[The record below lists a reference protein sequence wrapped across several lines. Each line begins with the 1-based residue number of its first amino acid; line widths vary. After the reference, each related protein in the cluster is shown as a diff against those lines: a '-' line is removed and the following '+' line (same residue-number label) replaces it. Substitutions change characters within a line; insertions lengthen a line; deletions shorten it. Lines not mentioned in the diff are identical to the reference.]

1 MSWLTSTSASVRNG
15 IEPVKKSYTQFAEHR
30 ARQQFQRKLEQ
41 LHFELS
47 VESPRRVLD
56 YLIDHLDDLLG
67 RVGNDTLRDSF
78 GLQLDRAKRLVACRH
93 NLRLVKG
100 A

>member
-1 MSWLTSTSASVRNG
+1 MTKHYRQW
-15 IEPVKKSYTQFAEHR
+15 R
-30 ARQQFQRKLEQ
+30 ARQQFSRKLEQ

-47 VESPRRVLD
+47 VESSRRVLD
-56 YLIDHLDDLLG
+56 YLIEHAEDLLEQ
-67 RVGNDTLRDSF
+67 VGDSTLRDSF
-78 GLQLDRAKRLVACRH
+78 KAQLDRMKRLVSTRH

>member
-1 MSWLTSTSASVRNG
+1 MT
-15 IEPVKKSYTQFAEHR
+15 KHFAEYR

-56 YLIDHLDDLLG
+56 YLIDHLDDLLP
-67 RVGNDTLRDSF
+67 RVGQNTLRDSF
-78 GLQLDRAKRLVACRH
+78 AAQLDRAKTAVASRH

-100 A
+100 T

>member
-1 MSWLTSTSASVRNG
+1 MTRHYKQW
-15 IEPVKKSYTQFAEHR
+15 R
-30 ARQQFQRKLEQ
+30 ARQQFVRKLEQ

-56 YLIDHLDDLLG
+56 YLIEHAEDLLAQ
-67 RVGNDTLRDSF
+67 VEKSPLHDSF
-78 GLQLDRAKRLVACRH
+78 SAQLDEAKRRVSCRH

-100 A
+100 I

>member
-1 MSWLTSTSASVRNG
+1 MTKHYRQW
-15 IEPVKKSYTQFAEHR
+15 R
-30 ARQQFQRKLEQ
+30 ARQQFSRKLEQ

-56 YLIDHLDDLLG
+56 YLIEHAEDLLEQ
-67 RVGNDTLRDSF
+67 VGDSTLRDSF
-78 GLQLDRAKRLVACRH
+78 REQLERMKRLVSTRH

>member
-1 MSWLTSTSASVRNG
+1 VVVTRHYKHW
-15 IEPVKKSYTQFAEHR
+15 R
-30 ARQQFQRKLEQ
+30 ARQQFTRKLEQ

-56 YLIDHLDDLLG
+56 YLIEHAEDLLG
-67 RVGNDTLRDSF
+67 QIEASVLRDSLS
-78 GLQLDRAKRLVACRH
+78 GQLERAKRLVAGRH

-100 A
+100 L

>member
-1 MSWLTSTSASVRNG
+1 VDVTRHYKQW
-15 IEPVKKSYTQFAEHR
+15 R
-30 ARQQFQRKLEQ
+30 ARQQFTRKLEQ

-56 YLIDHLDDLLG
+56 YLIEHAEDLLDEVE
-67 RVGNDTLRDSF
+67 RTPLYDSF
-78 GLQLDRAKRLVACRH
+78 KDQLDRAKRRVASRH

-100 A
+100 I

>member
-1 MSWLTSTSASVRNG
+1 MDLTRH
-15 IEPVKKSYTQFAEHR
+15 YRQHR
-30 ARQQFQRKLEQ
+30 ARQQFSRKLEQ

-56 YLIDHLDDLLG
+56 YLIEHAEDLLAEAG
-67 RVGNDTLRDSF
+67 DSILRDA
-78 GLQLDRAKRLVACRH
+78 LREQLERAKLLVSARH

-100 A
+100 TR

>member
-1 MSWLTSTSASVRNG
+1 MGQREGVDVTRH
-15 IEPVKKSYTQFAEHR
+15 YAEHR
-30 ARQQFQRKLEQ
+30 ARQQFVRKLEQ

-56 YLIDHLDDLLG
+56 YLLDHLDDLIN
-67 RVGNDTLRDSF
+67 RVGETTLRDSF
-78 GLQLDRAKRLVACRH
+78 RQQLDRAKSQVASRH

-100 A
+100 V

>member
-1 MSWLTSTSASVRNG
+1 MTRHYRQW
-15 IEPVKKSYTQFAEHR
+15 R
-30 ARQQFQRKLEQ
+30 ARQQFARKLEQ

-56 YLIDHLDDLLG
+56 YLIEHAEDLLAEVD
-67 RVGNDTLRDSF
+67 RTPLHDS
-78 GLQLDRAKRLVACRH
+78 LSDQLDRAKRLVASRH

-100 A
+100 I

>member
-1 MSWLTSTSASVRNG
+1 MTRHYKQW
-15 IEPVKKSYTQFAEHR
+15 R
-30 ARQQFQRKLEQ
+30 AREQFSRKLEQ

-56 YLIDHLDDLLG
+56 YLLEHAEDLLEQ
-67 RVGNDTLRDSF
+67 VEASPLRDSF
-78 GLQLDRAKRLVACRH
+78 KDQLGRAKRLVASRH

-100 A
+100 I

>member
-1 MSWLTSTSASVRNG
+1 MTRHYKQW
-15 IEPVKKSYTQFAEHR
+15 R
-30 ARQQFQRKLEQ
+30 AREQFSRKLEQ

-56 YLIDHLDDLLG
+56 YLIEHAEDLLSQIEG
-67 RVGNDTLRDSF
+67 STLRDSF
-78 GLQLDRAKRLVACRH
+78 KDQLGRAKSLVATRH

-100 A
+100 I

>member
-1 MSWLTSTSASVRNG
+1 MAVT
-15 IEPVKKSYTQFAEHR
+15 KHYAEHL

-56 YLIDHLDDLLG
+56 YLIDHLDDLLL
-67 RVGNDTLRDSF
+67 RVGQTVLQQAFRA
-78 GLQLDRAKRLVACRH
+78 QLDRAKGLVARRH
-93 NLRLVKG
+93 NLRLIQG
-100 A
+100 NTHAE

>member
-1 MSWLTSTSASVRNG
+1 MTTHYR
-15 IEPVKKSYTQFAEHR
+15 EYR
-30 ARQQFQRKLEQ
+30 ARQEFSRKLEQ

-56 YLIDHLDDLLG
+56 YLLDHLDDLLP
-67 RVGNDTLRDSF
+67 RVGQNTLRDSF
-78 GLQLDRAKRLVACRH
+78 SAQLSRAKLLVAQRH

-100 A
+100 S

>member
-1 MSWLTSTSASVRNG
+1 MPHGTHRGVVVTRHYRQW
-15 IEPVKKSYTQFAEHR
+15 R
-30 ARQQFQRKLEQ
+30 ARQQFTRKLEQ

-56 YLIDHLDDLLG
+56 YLIEPAEDLLG
-67 RVGNDTLRDSF
+67 QIERSPLHDSF
-78 GLQLDRAKRLVACRH
+78 TAQLDEAKRRVAGRH

-100 A
+100 I

>member
-1 MSWLTSTSASVRNG
+1 VKRNA
-15 IEPVKKSYTQFAEHR
+15 PSHYSEHL
-30 ARQQFQRKLEQ
+30 AREQFQRKLEQ

-56 YLIDHLDDLLG
+56 YLIDHLDDLLP
-67 RVGNDTLRDSF
+67 RVGATTLRDSF
-78 GLQLDRAKRLVACRH
+78 RGQLDRAKSLVATRH

-100 A
+100 L